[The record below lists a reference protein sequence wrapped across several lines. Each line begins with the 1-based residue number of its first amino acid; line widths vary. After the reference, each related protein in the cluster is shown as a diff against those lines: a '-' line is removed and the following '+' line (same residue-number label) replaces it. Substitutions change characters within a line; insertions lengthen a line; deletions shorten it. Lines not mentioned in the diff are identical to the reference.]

1 MCLFVLYFMADTSR
15 GDIPMSVIERS
26 SQRQGQKADA
36 NQPEFVVRAKTGP
49 GRKEWATIG
58 YAWRRERGEGFSI
71 KLNTMPIGNHWNGV
85 LKLLPPYVEEDGDDG
100 VVD

>member
-1 MCLFVLYFMADTSR
+1 
-15 GDIPMSVIERS
+15 MSMTERS
-26 SQRQGQKADA
+26 PTRQQARDDA
-36 NQPEFVVRAKTGP
+36 GQPEFVVRAKTGP

-85 LKLLPPYVEEDGDDG
+85 LKLLPPYVEEESDDG
-100 VVD
+100 SSDDR